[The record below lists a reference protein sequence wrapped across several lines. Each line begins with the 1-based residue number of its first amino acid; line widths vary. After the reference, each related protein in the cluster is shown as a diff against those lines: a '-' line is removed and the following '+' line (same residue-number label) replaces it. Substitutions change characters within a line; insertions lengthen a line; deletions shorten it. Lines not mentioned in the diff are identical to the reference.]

1 MAMNDRSENM
11 ARRARDLYRR
21 ASHDIDPAIA
31 GRLRAARREAM
42 APTAHSAT
50 RRLLL
55 PAGAFAVLALA
66 ALLIWPQSPR
76 PHGAMAPT
84 MAMAT
89 AGEADSDLPPD
100 ADSADPAMVEHLQ
113 FYAWLADDNSKAA
126 QR

>member
-1 MAMNDRSENM
+1 MAMNDRSEDI

-31 GRLRAARREAM
+31 SRLRAARREAM
-42 APTAHSAT
+42 AGPSTSTAS
-50 RRLLL
+50 RLLL

-66 ALLIWPQSPR
+66 ALLIWPQAPLPNS
-76 PHGAMAPT
+76 AMAPT
-84 MAMAT
+84 MATAT
-89 AGEADSDLPPD
+89 LGDADSDLPPD

-113 FYAWLADDNSKAA
+113 FYAWLADDSGKAA